1 MSDKRFRSVVEMF
14 QHRVAASA
22 DGDAM
27 YGRRGGE
34 WYTLKWREVGEQ
46 ARRVAC
52 GLLALGVAKAQ
63 RCAILSP
70 TRPEWVTIDMGILS
84 AGAATTT
91 IYPSNTAEESAYIVN
106 DSEAVVCFAE
116 NPEQAAKLASVRLE
130 MPSLRQVVLIE
141 GDPES
146 IAGGAGW
153 VITLAELMER
163 GAAWDAANPARAD
176 AVAAGVDSDDLATLI
191 YTSGTTGKPKGVM
204 LTHDNWVFEAE
215 AIEKIAL
222 LHPEDK
228 QFLFLPL
235 AHSFAKVLEVAMIGI
250 GTPTAID
257 GSIDE
262 LVDNVGATRP
272 TVMAAVPR
280 VFEKVYNRVVG
291 GAKEAGGLKYKIFLW
306 SLGVGRRASQLRQ
319 RGEEP
324 GGLLAFQNRIAD
336 KLVFSKLKARFGGR
350 IREFVSGGAPL
361 SREIA
366 EFFHAAGLLVLEG
379 YGLTES
385 SAASFVNRR
394 EKYKF
399 GTVGLRLPGVEV
411 EIAED
416 GEILIGGRGV
426 MRGYYKRPEDTAEA
440 LDPRGWLHTG
450 DIGVLDEDG
459 FLRITD
465 RKKDIIVTAG
475 GKNVAPQNVENMIK
489 AASGFVSQVV
499 MLGDQRPY
507 CVALVTINEETVGK
521 WAAEQGIAH
530 TGYADLAARPE
541 VHDLIWGEV
550 DKVNARLASYETIKK
565 IALLPA
571 DFSQETGELTPKMSI
586 KRKVVQDRY
595 RDLLEGMYSGSVERM
610 EVRG

>member
-1 MSDKRFRSVVEMF
+1 MSEKRFRSVVEMF
-14 QHRVAASA
+14 HHRVDANGDA
-22 DGDAM
+22 DAM

-34 WYTLKWREVGEQ
+34 WYTLTWREVGAQ
-46 ARRVAC
+46 ARCVAG
-52 GLLALGVAKAQ
+52 GLLGLGVEKAQ
-63 RCAILSP
+63 RCAILSL
-70 TRPEWVTIDMGILS
+70 TRPEWVTIDMGILA

-91 IYPSNTAEESAYIVN
+91 IYPSNTAEESADIVN

-116 NPEQAAKLASVRLE
+116 NPEQATKLASVRLE

-141 GDPES
+141 GDPDAV
-146 IAGGAGW
+146 AGGAGW
-153 VITLAELMER
+153 VITLDELTAR
-163 GAAWDAANPARAD
+163 GAAWDAEHSGGVDR
-176 AVAAGVDSDDLATLI
+176 VAAAVGPEDLATLI

-204 LTHDNWVFEAE
+204 LSHDNWVFEAE
-215 AIEKIAL
+215 AIAQIAL
-222 LHPEDK
+222 LEPEDK

-324 GGLLAFQNRIAD
+324 GGLLALQNKIAD

-350 IREFVSGGAPL
+350 IRYFVSGGAPL

-394 EKYKF
+394 DRFKF
-399 GTVGLRLPGVEV
+399 GTVGPPLPGVGV
-411 EIAED
+411 EIAAD

-440 LDPRGWLHTG
+440 LDGRGWLLTG
-450 DIGVLDEDG
+450 DIGVLDDDG

-489 AASGFVSQVV
+489 ASSGFVSQVV

-521 WAAEQGIAH
+521 WAGEQGIAWS
-530 TGYADLAARPE
+530 GYADLAGKPE
-541 VHDLIWGEV
+541 VRDLIWGEV
-550 DKVNARLASYETIKK
+550 DKVNGRLASYETIKK

-571 DFSQETGELTPKMSI
+571 EFTQETGELTPKMSV
-586 KRKVVQDRY
+586 KRKVVEQKY
-595 RDLLEGMYSGSVERM
+595 RDLLAGMYSGTVE
-610 EVRG
+610 EV